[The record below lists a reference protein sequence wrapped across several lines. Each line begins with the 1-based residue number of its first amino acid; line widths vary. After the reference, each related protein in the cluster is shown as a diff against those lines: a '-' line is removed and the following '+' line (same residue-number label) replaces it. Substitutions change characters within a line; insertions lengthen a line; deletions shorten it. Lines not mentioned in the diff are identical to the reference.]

1 MYKNFTLTES
11 EREEILNRHKENGYG
26 QPVPKV
32 KFASN
37 NTNQSKP
44 TDTLAENKKIK
55 NQKTNNMKVRKI
67 VRLTESELKTY
78 INKVIAEQSTP
89 ASKPVIP
96 DDIPRTAD
104 SMKQLQDLV
113 GKTVSIICDSI
124 MMGCIITKVNQ
135 DERGVA
141 YIFVN
146 NKVDSKR
153 NIIEFNPIKDTIN
166 FVDTNRN
173 NIGDIFKGE
182 FYGWL
187 KKNVKYREP
196 KYDFN
201 SQNTKSP
208 IKNNG
213 SQV

>member
-1 MYKNFTLTES
+1 MYKNFT
-11 EREEILNRHKENGYG
+11 
-26 QPVPKV
+26 
-32 KFASN
+32 
-37 NTNQSKP
+37 
-44 TDTLAENKKIK
+44 
-55 NQKTNNMKVRKI
+55 
-67 VRLTESELKTY
+67 LTESELKTY